1 MTQTLLRN
9 NKSQKYIIF
18 DTETEGLNL
27 RYSRPWQLSFIEAKG
42 KKIINSHDL
51 FIDFEDLDLSDGAK
65 QVIKFNEAAYNKKKK
80 NKVEVLNF
88 FDKFLY
94 DPSYLIVGHNI
105 LGYDIYI
112 HNVLRLACGKT
123 SDYSYIDR
131 IIDTNCLSKAYKE
144 GIKSQGD
151 VDSLILWQYKW
162 LNFFKRGLK
171 TNQAAMLKEF
181 GVEFDKDKLHDG
193 MYDVEKNF
201 ELFHEL
207 INRIDI

>member
-1 MTQTLLRN
+1 MTESLLRYKKN
-9 NKSQKYIIF
+9 QKYIVF

-27 RYSRPWQLSFIEAKG
+27 RYSRPWQLSFIEAVGPKVV
-42 KKIINSHDL
+42 KSHDL
-51 FIDFEDLDLSDGAK
+51 FIDFEDLSPSEGAAK
-65 QVIKFNEAAYNKKKK
+65 ITNFSWNTYNKKKRDK
-80 NKVEVLNF
+80 LEVLNF

-94 DPSYLIVGHNI
+94 DPNYLIVGHNV

-112 HNVLRLACGKT
+112 HNVLRLACGKP

-131 IIDTNCLSKAYKE
+131 VIDTNCLSKAYRSGMKT
-144 GIKSQGD
+144 
-151 VDSLILWQYKW
+151 VDGSRILWQYKW

-181 GVEFDKDKLHDG
+181 GIEFDKSRLHDG

-201 ELFHEL
+201 ELFNKL
-207 INRIDI
+207 IYNIEI

>member
-1 MTQTLLRN
+1 MTESLLRYKKN
-9 NKSQKYIIF
+9 QKYIIF

-27 RYSRPWQLSFIEAKG
+27 RYSRPWQLSFIEAVGPQVVK
-42 KKIINSHDL
+42 SHDL
-51 FIDFEDLDLSDGAK
+51 FIDFEDLSPSEGAAK
-65 QVIKFNEAAYNKKKK
+65 ITNFSWNTYNKKKRDK
-80 NKVEVLNF
+80 LQVLNF

-94 DPSYLIVGHNI
+94 DQNYLIVGHNV

-112 HNVLRLACGKT
+112 HNVLRLACGKP

-131 IIDTNCLSKAYKE
+131 VIDTNCLSKAYRSGMKT
-144 GIKSQGD
+144 
-151 VDSLILWQYKW
+151 VDGSRILWQYKW

-181 GVEFDKDKLHDG
+181 GIEFDKNRLHDG

-201 ELFHEL
+201 ELFNKL
-207 INRIDI
+207 IYNIEI

>member
-1 MTQTLLRN
+1 MTESLLRYKKN
-9 NKSQKYIIF
+9 QKYIVF

-27 RYSRPWQLSFIEAKG
+27 RYSRPWQLSFIEAVGPQVVK
-42 KKIINSHDL
+42 SHDL
-51 FIDFEDLDLSDGAK
+51 FIDFEDLSPSEGAAK
-65 QVIKFNEAAYNKKKK
+65 ITNFSWNTYNKKKRDK
-80 NKVEVLNF
+80 LQVLNF

-94 DPSYLIVGHNI
+94 DQNYLIVGHNV

-112 HNVLRLACGKT
+112 HNVLRLACGKP

-131 IIDTNCLSKAYKE
+131 VIDTNCLSKAYRSGMKT
-144 GIKSQGD
+144 
-151 VDSLILWQYKW
+151 VDGSRILWQYKW

-181 GVEFDKDKLHDG
+181 GIEFDKNRLHDG

-201 ELFHEL
+201 ELFNKL
-207 INRIDI
+207 IYNIEI

>member
-1 MTQTLLRN
+1 MTESLLRYKKN
-9 NKSQKYIIF
+9 QKYIVF

-27 RYSRPWQLSFIEAKG
+27 RYSRPWQLSFIEAVGPKVV
-42 KKIINSHDL
+42 KSHDL
-51 FIDFEDLDLSDGAK
+51 FIDFEDLSPSEGAAK
-65 QVIKFNEAAYNKKKK
+65 ITNFSWNTYNKKKRDK
-80 NKVEVLNF
+80 LEVLNF

-94 DPSYLIVGHNI
+94 DPNYLIVGHNV

-112 HNVLRLACGKT
+112 HNVLRLACGKP

-131 IIDTNCLSKAYKE
+131 GIDTNCLSKAYRSGMKT
-144 GIKSQGD
+144 
-151 VDSLILWQYKW
+151 VDGSRILWQYKW

-181 GVEFDKDKLHDG
+181 GIEFDKNRLHDG

-201 ELFHEL
+201 ELFNKL
-207 INRIDI
+207 IYNIEI

>member
-1 MTQTLLRN
+1 MTESLLRYKKN
-9 NKSQKYIIF
+9 QKYIVF

-27 RYSRPWQLSFIEAKG
+27 RYSRPWQLSFIEAVGPKVV
-42 KKIINSHDL
+42 KSHDF
-51 FIDFEDLDLSDGAK
+51 FIDFEDLSPSEGAAK
-65 QVIKFNEAAYNKKKK
+65 ITNFSWNTYNKKKRDK
-80 NKVEVLNF
+80 LEVLNF

-94 DPSYLIVGHNI
+94 DPNYLIVGHNV

-112 HNVLRLACGKT
+112 HNVLRLACGKP

-131 IIDTNCLSKAYKE
+131 VIDTNCLSKAYRSGMKT
-144 GIKSQGD
+144 
-151 VDSLILWQYKW
+151 VDGSRILWQYKW

-181 GVEFDKDKLHDG
+181 GIEFDKSRLHDG

-201 ELFHEL
+201 ELFNKL
-207 INRIDI
+207 IYNIEI

>member
-1 MTQTLLRN
+1 MTESLLRYKKN
-9 NKSQKYIIF
+9 QKYIIF

-27 RYSRPWQLSFIEAKG
+27 RYSRPWQLSFIEAVGPKVV
-42 KKIINSHDL
+42 KSHDL
-51 FIDFEDLDLSDGAK
+51 FIDFEDLSPSEGAAK
-65 QVIKFNEAAYNKKKK
+65 ITNFSWNTYNKKKRDK
-80 NKVEVLNF
+80 LEVLNF

-94 DPSYLIVGHNI
+94 DPNYLIVGHNV

-112 HNVLRLACGKT
+112 HNVLRLACGKP

-131 IIDTNCLSKAYKE
+131 VIDTNCLSKAYRSGMKT
-144 GIKSQGD
+144 
-151 VDSLILWQYKW
+151 VDGSRILWQYKW

-181 GVEFDKDKLHDG
+181 GIEFDKSRLHDG

-201 ELFHEL
+201 ELFNKL
-207 INRIDI
+207 IYNIEI

>member
-1 MTQTLLRN
+1 MTESLLRYKKN
-9 NKSQKYIIF
+9 QRYIVF

-27 RYSRPWQLSFIEAKG
+27 RYSRPWQLSFIEAVGPKVV
-42 KKIINSHDL
+42 KSHDL
-51 FIDFEDLDLSDGAK
+51 FIDFEDLSPSEGAAK
-65 QVIKFNEAAYNKKKK
+65 ITNFSWNTYNKKKRDK
-80 NKVEVLNF
+80 LEVLNF

-94 DPSYLIVGHNI
+94 DPNYLIVGHNV

-112 HNVLRLACGKT
+112 HNVLRLACGKP

-131 IIDTNCLSKAYKE
+131 VIDTNCLSKAYRSGMKT
-144 GIKSQGD
+144 
-151 VDSLILWQYKW
+151 VDGSRILWQYKW

-181 GVEFDKDKLHDG
+181 GIEFDKNRLHDG

-201 ELFHEL
+201 ELFNKL
-207 INRIDI
+207 IYNIEI

>member
-1 MTQTLLRN
+1 MTESLLRYKKN
-9 NKSQKYIIF
+9 QKYIIF

-27 RYSRPWQLSFIEAKG
+27 RYSRPWQLSFIEAVG
-42 KKIINSHDL
+42 PKIVKSHDL
-51 FIDFEDLDLSDGAK
+51 FIDFEDLSPSEGAAK
-65 QVIKFNEAAYNKKKK
+65 ITNFSWNTYNKKKRDK
-80 NKVEVLNF
+80 LQVLNF

-94 DPSYLIVGHNI
+94 DQNYLIVGHNV

-112 HNVLRLACGKT
+112 HNVLRLACGKP

-131 IIDTNCLSKAYKE
+131 VIDTNCLSKAYRSGMKT
-144 GIKSQGD
+144 
-151 VDSLILWQYKW
+151 VDGSRILWQYKW

-181 GVEFDKDKLHDG
+181 GIEFDKNRLHDG

-201 ELFHEL
+201 ELFNKL
-207 INRIDI
+207 IYNIEI

>member
-1 MTQTLLRN
+1 MTESLLRYKKN
-9 NKSQKYIIF
+9 QKYIIF

-27 RYSRPWQLSFIEAKG
+27 RYSRPWQLSFIEAVGPKVV
-42 KKIINSHDL
+42 KSHDL
-51 FIDFEDLDLSDGAK
+51 FIDFEDLSPSEGAAK
-65 QVIKFNEAAYNKKKK
+65 VTNFSWNTYNKKKRDK
-80 NKVEVLNF
+80 LEVLNF

-94 DPSYLIVGHNI
+94 DPNYLIVGHNV

-112 HNVLRLACGKT
+112 HNVLRLACGKP

-131 IIDTNCLSKAYKE
+131 VIDTNCLSKAYRSGMKT
-144 GIKSQGD
+144 
-151 VDSLILWQYKW
+151 VDGSRILWQYKW

-181 GVEFDKDKLHDG
+181 GIEFDKSRLHDG

-201 ELFHEL
+201 ELFNKL
-207 INRIDI
+207 IYNIEI

>member
-1 MTQTLLRN
+1 MTESLLRYKKN
-9 NKSQKYIIF
+9 QKYIVF

-27 RYSRPWQLSFIEAKG
+27 RYCRPWQLSFIEAVGPKVV
-42 KKIINSHDL
+42 KSHDL
-51 FIDFEDLDLSDGAK
+51 FIDFEDLSPSEGAAK
-65 QVIKFNEAAYNKKKK
+65 ITNFSWNTYNKKKRDK
-80 NKVEVLNF
+80 LEVLNF

-94 DPSYLIVGHNI
+94 DPNYLIVGHNV

-112 HNVLRLACGKT
+112 HNVLRLACGKP

-131 IIDTNCLSKAYKE
+131 VIDTNCLSKAYRSGMKT
-144 GIKSQGD
+144 
-151 VDSLILWQYKW
+151 VDGSRILWQYKW

-181 GVEFDKDKLHDG
+181 GIEFDKNRLHDG

-201 ELFHEL
+201 ELFNKL
-207 INRIDI
+207 IYNIEI

>member
-1 MTQTLLRN
+1 MTESLLRYKKN
-9 NKSQKYIIF
+9 QKYIVF

-27 RYSRPWQLSFIEAKG
+27 RYSRPWQLSFIEAVGPKVV
-42 KKIINSHDL
+42 KSHDL
-51 FIDFEDLDLSDGAK
+51 FIDFEDLSPSEGAAK
-65 QVIKFNEAAYNKKKK
+65 ITNFSWNTYNKKKRDK
-80 NKVEVLNF
+80 LEVLNF

-94 DPSYLIVGHNI
+94 DPNYLIVGHNV

-112 HNVLRLACGKT
+112 HNVLRLACGKP

-131 IIDTNCLSKAYKE
+131 VIDTNCLSKAYRSGMKT
-144 GIKSQGD
+144 
-151 VDSLILWQYKW
+151 VDGSRILWQYKW

-181 GVEFDKDKLHDG
+181 GIEFDKNRLHDG

-201 ELFHEL
+201 ELFNKL
-207 INRIDI
+207 IYNIEI

>member
-1 MTQTLLRN
+1 MTESLLRYKKN
-9 NKSQKYIIF
+9 QKYIVF

-27 RYSRPWQLSFIEAKG
+27 RYSRPWQLSFIEAVG
-42 KKIINSHDL
+42 PKIVKSHDL
-51 FIDFEDLDLSDGAK
+51 FIDFEDLSPSEGAAK
-65 QVIKFNEAAYNKKKK
+65 ITNFSWNTYNKKKRDK
-80 NKVEVLNF
+80 LQVLNF

-94 DPSYLIVGHNI
+94 DQNYLIVGHNV

-112 HNVLRLACGKT
+112 HNVLRLACGKP

-131 IIDTNCLSKAYKE
+131 VIDTNCLSKAYRSGMKT
-144 GIKSQGD
+144 
-151 VDSLILWQYKW
+151 VDGSRILWQYKW

-181 GVEFDKDKLHDG
+181 GIEFDKNRLHDG

-201 ELFHEL
+201 ELFNKL
-207 INRIDI
+207 IYNIEI

>member
-1 MTQTLLRN
+1 MTESLLRYKKN
-9 NKSQKYIIF
+9 QKYIIF

-27 RYSRPWQLSFIEAKG
+27 RYSRPWQLSFIEAVGPQVVK
-42 KKIINSHDL
+42 SHDL
-51 FIDFEDLDLSDGAK
+51 FIDFEDLSPSEGAAK
-65 QVIKFNEAAYNKKKK
+65 ITNFSWNTYNKKKRDK
-80 NKVEVLNF
+80 LQVLNF

-94 DPSYLIVGHNI
+94 DQNYLIVGHNV

-112 HNVLRLACGKT
+112 HNVLRLACGKP

-131 IIDTNCLSKAYKE
+131 VIDTNCMSKAYRSGMKT
-144 GIKSQGD
+144 
-151 VDSLILWQYKW
+151 VDGSRILWQYKW

-181 GVEFDKDKLHDG
+181 GIEFDKNRLHDG

-201 ELFHEL
+201 ELFNKL
-207 INRIDI
+207 IYNIEI